1 MSRET
6 EQARIAAS
14 AAAPVWKAHQ
24 GDCARCKRKNDPCA
38 EGHPPV
44 PGTYLGPKGA
54 EAEPG
59 AGQAGPRRSGGAV
72 LVSYCCR
79 AICLAHGRDVYVD
92 IQCRAWV
99 HADGWACEGMAETP
113 IHPEDLK

>member
-1 MSRET
+1 M
-6 EQARIAAS
+6 
-14 AAAPVWKAHQ
+14 
-24 GDCARCKRKNDPCA
+24 
-38 EGHPPV
+38 
-44 PGTYLGPKGA
+44 
-54 EAEPG
+54 
-59 AGQAGPRRSGGAV
+59 
-72 LVSYCCR
+72 SYCCR